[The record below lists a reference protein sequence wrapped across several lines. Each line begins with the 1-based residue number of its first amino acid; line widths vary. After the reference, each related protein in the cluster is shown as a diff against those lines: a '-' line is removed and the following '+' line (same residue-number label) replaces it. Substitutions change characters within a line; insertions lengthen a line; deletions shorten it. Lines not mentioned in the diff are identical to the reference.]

1 MNPSPRRRRATL
13 AATAATSLVSLAALT
28 GAALTGPAEA
38 APTAAAAPTVVAAAP
53 DVPVANV
60 QAHLQ
65 KLQDI
70 ATANGGNRRAGS
82 AGYTASTSYVKS
94 TLEAAGYTVTL
105 QRCTTCTY
113 PSDNV
118 IADWPGGDASKTY
131 VFGAHLDSV
140 SAGPGINDNGS
151 GSAILLENAL
161 QLAKANPTL
170 TGHARFTWWTDEEQ
184 GLNGSA
190 YYVKNLTST
199 QRGQIKAYYNFDM
212 VASTNGGYFIN
223 HITTAAAAPM
233 KTYWDSL
240 GLQPE
245 ENVEGAGRS
254 DDYSFE
260 NYGIPTSGYAMGASA
275 RKTSAQAAK
284 WGGTS
289 GSAYD
294 PCYHSSCD
302 KYPSNINVTGLDR
315 SADGLAYTIW
325 NTAVSGGS
333 TPPAGGALTN
343 GGFESGTTGWTGTS
357 GPITNDTGRPAHSGS
372 WKLWLGGNG
381 SPTNESVSQSF
392 AVPAGATNPTLT
404 YWIRIDTAESGSTAY
419 DKATVQINGTTKHSY
434 SNAST
439 PKATWSQRTIDLSAY
454 QGTTVT
460 LKFAATED
468 SSLQTSFVIDDV
480 ATSF

>member
-1 MNPSPRRRRATL
+1 MNLTPRRRPAILLAASAITL
-13 AATAATSLVSLAALT
+13 A
-28 GAALTGPAEA
+28 GLTGPTGPVGLAGPPAQA
-38 APTAAAAPTVVAAAP
+38 APTAAPTAAAP

-65 KLQDI
+65 RLQDI
-70 ATANGGNRRAGS
+70 ATANGGHRRAGS
-82 AGYTASTSYVKS
+82 PGYTASVSYVKS

-105 QRCTTCTY
+105 QRCTTCDY

-118 IADWPGGDASKTY
+118 IADWPGGDTARTY
-131 VFGAHLDSV
+131 VYGAHLDGV

-161 QLAKANPTL
+161 QLAKAGPAT
-170 TGHARFTWWTDEEQ
+170 TGHVRFAWWTDEEQ

-190 YYVKNLTST
+190 HYVRNLTST
-199 QRGQIKAYYNFDM
+199 QRSQIKAYYNFDM

-233 KTYWDSL
+233 KAYWDSL

-260 NYGIPTSGYAMGASA
+260 SYGIPTSGYAMGASA
-275 RKTSAQAAK
+275 RKTSAQAGK
-284 WGGTS
+284 WGGTAGAS
-289 GSAYD
+289 YD
-294 PCYHSSCD
+294 PCYHASCD
-302 KYPSNINVTGLDR
+302 RYPANINVTGLDR

-325 NTAVSGGS
+325 ATAVDGGG
-333 TPPAGGALTN
+333 TTAPGATLTN
-343 GGFESGTTGWTGTS
+343 GGFESGAAGWTGTD
-357 GPITNDTGRPAHSGS
+357 GPITADTRRPAHSGS

-392 AVPAGATNPTLT
+392 AVPAGATSPALT

-419 DKATVQINGTTKHSY
+419 DKATVQLNGTTKHSY

-439 PKATWSQRTIDLSAY
+439 PRTTWSQKTIDLTAY
-454 QGTTVT
+454 RGTTVT
-460 LKFAATED
+460 LTLAASED
-468 SSLQTSFVIDDV
+468 STLQTSFVIDDV

>member
-1 MNPSPRRRRATL
+1 MKLTPRRRTATL
-13 AATAATSLVSLAALT
+13 AAVSALSLLGLVAPLG
-28 GAALTGPAEA
+28 GAPAEA
-38 APTAAAAPTVVAAAP
+38 GTSADAP

-65 KLQDI
+65 RLQDI
-70 ATANGGNRRAGS
+70 ATANGGHRRAGS

-105 QRCTTCTY
+105 QRCTTCDY

-131 VFGAHLDSV
+131 VFGAHLDGV

-170 TGHARFTWWTDEEQ
+170 AGHARFAWWTDEEQ

-190 YYVKNLTST
+190 YYVRNLTT
-199 QRGQIKAYYNFDM
+199 AQRGQIKAYYNFDM

-233 KTYWDSL
+233 KAYWDSL

-260 NYGIPTSGYAMGASA
+260 SYGIPTSGYAAGASA
-275 RKTSAQAAK
+275 RKTSAQATK
-284 WGGTS
+284 WGGTA
-289 GSAYD
+289 GAAYD
-294 PCYHSSCD
+294 PCYHASCD
-302 KYPSNINVTGLDR
+302 RYPSNINVTGLDR

-325 NTAVSGGS
+325 RTAVDGGG
-333 TPPAGGALTN
+333 TPAAGGALTN
-343 GGFESGTTGWTGTS
+343 GGFESGATGWTGTT
-357 GPITNDTGRPAHSGS
+357 GAITNGTSRPAHTGS

-381 SPTNESVSQSF
+381 STTSESVSQSF
-392 AVPAGATNPTLT
+392 AVPATATSPTLT
-404 YWIRIDTAESGSTAY
+404 YWIRIDTAETGSTAY
-419 DKATVQINGTTKHSY
+419 DKATVQLNGTTKHSY

-439 PKATWSQRTIDLSAY
+439 PKSTWSQKTVDLTAY
-454 QGTTVT
+454 RGTTVT
-460 LKFAATED
+460 LKLAATED

>member
-1 MNPSPRRRRATL
+1 M
-13 AATAATSLVSLAALT
+13 
-28 GAALTGPAEA
+28 
-38 APTAAAAPTVVAAAP
+38 
-53 DVPVANV
+53 
-60 QAHLQ
+60 
-65 KLQDI
+65 
-70 ATANGGNRRAGS
+70 
-82 AGYTASTSYVKS
+82 KS

-118 IADWPGGDASKTY
+118 IADWPGGDATKTY
-131 VFGAHLDSV
+131 VYGAHLDSV

-161 QLAKANPTL
+161 QLAKANPAM

-190 YYVKNLTST
+190 FYAKSLTAT

-223 HITTAAAAPM
+223 HITSAAAAPM
-233 KTYWDSL
+233 KAYWDSL

-289 GSAYD
+289 GASYD
-294 PCYHSSCD
+294 PCYHSACD
-302 KYPSNINVTGLDR
+302 KYPSNINATGLDR

-325 NTAVSGGS
+325 HTAVDGGG

-343 GGFESGTTGWTGTS
+343 GGFESGATGWTGTT
-357 GPITNDTGRPAHSGS
+357 GAITSSASKPAHTGS
-372 WKLWLGGNG
+372 WKPVARRQRQPRQRGGL
-381 SPTNESVSQSF
+381 PVLRRARQRHQSD
-392 AVPAGATNPTLT
+392 ADLLDPHRHRRERQHGLRQGDGAGQRDHEALLLQRLHPEGHLV
-404 YWIRIDTAESGSTAY
+404 AEDDRPECLQGHDDHLEVRRDRGLLAPDEPSSST
-419 DKATVQINGTTKHSY
+419 
-434 SNAST
+434 
-439 PKATWSQRTIDLSAY
+439 
-454 QGTTVT
+454 
-460 LKFAATED
+460 
-468 SSLQTSFVIDDV
+468 TSRRAF
-480 ATSF
+480 